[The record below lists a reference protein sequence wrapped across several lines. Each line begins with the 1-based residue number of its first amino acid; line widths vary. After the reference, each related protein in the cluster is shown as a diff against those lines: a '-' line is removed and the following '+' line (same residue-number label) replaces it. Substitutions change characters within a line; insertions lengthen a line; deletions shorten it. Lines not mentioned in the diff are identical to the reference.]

1 MLFLTFL
8 LTLFFCIIC
17 LISFILNITF
27 SCIHFLILVIIFIS
41 YFFNPFSFYYFISYY
56 NFTFTHIPSL
66 FLSLSLFLFVS
77 HVSTSLPFAALQFT
91 EWAQLESLKSH
102 LFCAQRQL
110 NGPKLHRK
118 HSFSHKHAFNSK
130 LFIIKTGPN
139 FFS

>member
-66 FLSLSLFLFVS
+66 FLSLFLFLFVS

-91 EWAQLESLKSH
+91 E
-102 LFCAQRQL
+102 
-110 NGPKLHRK
+110 
-118 HSFSHKHAFNSK
+118 
-130 LFIIKTGPN
+130 
-139 FFS
+139 